1 MSTDISAEHAQPLP
15 TAEDT
20 RSTDVARAYEASIRK
35 RKMQVLVCRA
45 LFGVGLL
52 LLWQYASGR
61 LIDPFFISSP
71 SLIAGRLFKWVSTGE
86 IWPHLLVT
94 VQAMASGFLIG
105 SIVGF
110 TVGVIFG
117 RFHFMADVLDPY
129 ITMFYSLPMV
139 ALAPLFIMW
148 FGIGISS
155 KIAVSATI
163 VFFVVFLNTF
173 SGIRQVNPIYV
184 HATQIMGASRWQVT
198 RTVMLPSA
206 AAWMI
211 AALKV
216 SVPNS
221 LVGTVVGEFMSAN
234 RGIGF
239 LIAEGTG
246 LFDTNT
252 VFAGLV
258 VLCIIAGVA
267 NAAVKRAEQY
277 LLRWQ

>member
-1 MSTDISAEHAQPLP
+1 MTDTQAVADKSRDS
-15 TAEDT
+15 EDRAT
-20 RSTDVARAYEASIRK
+20 RAVRAYEASVRRRK
-35 RKMQVLVCRA
+35 LQVLMGRVSFA
-45 LFGVGLL
+45 VAFL
-52 LLWQYASGR
+52 LLWEFASGR
-61 LIDPFFISSP
+61 LINAFFISSP
-71 SLIAGRLFKWVSTGE
+71 MRIVAKLWRWFSTGE
-86 IWPHLLVT
+86 IWPHLTITLE
-94 VQAMASGFLIG
+94 AMIAGFAIG
-105 SIVGF
+105 SIIGF
-110 TVGVIFG
+110 AVGVLFG
-117 RFHFMADVLDPY
+117 RFRFLADVLDPF

-155 KIAVSATI
+155 KVAVSATI
-163 VFFVVFLNTF
+163 VFFVVFLNTY

-234 RGIGF
+234 KGVGF

-246 LFDTNT
+246 LFDTDT

-258 VLCIIAGVA
+258 VLCAIAGVA
-267 NAAVKRAEQY
+267 NAMVKRAEQY
-277 LLRWQ
+277 LLRWQG

>member
-1 MSTDISAEHAQPLP
+1 MTDLSSSE
-15 TAEDT
+15 TT
-20 RSTDVARAYEASIRK
+20 RAAASSDRATEVVRAYEAEIRR
-35 RKMQVLVCRA
+35 RKLTVMVCRV
-45 LFGVGLL
+45 LFAVCFLGL
-52 LLWQYASGR
+52 WEYASGR
-61 LIDPFFISSP
+61 LINAFFISSP
-71 SLIAGRLFKWVSTGE
+71 SLIVGRLWQWFSTGE
-86 IWPHLLVT
+86 ILPHLTVT
-94 VQAMASGFLIG
+94 LEAMIMGFVIG
-105 SIVGF
+105 SVVGF
-110 TVGVIFG
+110 VIGVLFG
-117 RFHFMADVLDPY
+117 RVRFLADVLDPF

-163 VFFVVFLNTF
+163 VFFVVFLNTY
-173 SGIRQVNPIYV
+173 SGIRQVNPIYI

-206 AAWMI
+206 TAWMI
-211 AALKV
+211 TALKV

-234 RGIGF
+234 RGVGF

-258 VLCIIAGVA
+258 VLCAIAGIA
-267 NAAVKRAEQY
+267 NAMVKQAEQY

>member
-1 MSTDISAEHAQPLP
+1 MSTDISAGQAQSLP
-15 TAEDT
+15 TMEDT
-20 RSTDVARAYEASIRK
+20 RSTDVARAYEASMRK

-45 LFGVGLL
+45 LFGVGVL

-94 VQAMASGFLIG
+94 VQAMASGFMIG

-117 RFHFMADVLDPY
+117 RFRFLADVLDPY

-139 ALAPLFIMW
+139 TLAPLFIMW

-234 RGIGF
+234 RGVGF